1 MFANAL
7 TAPVFDGESTSAL
20 NLERL
25 SSGCR
30 ANTKAARWDAVERVI
45 RAMYER
51 LDEPLSLKDM
61 ADVAMLSPYHLN
73 RIFRNITGIPPR
85 RFLAAL
91 RIEAAKRLLL
101 TTDLSVTEV
110 CFEVG
115 YNSQGT
121 FTTLFTQFVGVS
133 PRQLR
138 RFADDHPLLDVDSLV
153 EYDDQILD
161 PPHVGPCVT
170 GQISAIAMIHGPIF
184 VGLFSTPVPQGRPA
198 GCICAPQ
205 LGTYAIPDV
214 PDGHYYVCAVAY
226 QQHADSLEYLLPDQ
240 SLLYV
245 GATRDPLTVRN
256 SQLVKGS
263 ADVKLR
269 RASLIDPPILTALP
283 SFMAQQ
289 TPERN
294 AAAA

>member
-1 MFANAL
+1 MFANPL
-7 TAPVFDGESTSAL
+7 TAPIFDGESASAL
-20 NLERL
+20 TMERL

-61 ADVAMLSPYHLN
+61 ADVAMLSPFHLN

-85 RFLAAL
+85 KFLAAL

-138 RFADDHPLLDVDSLV
+138 RFADDYAQMDVDSFV
-153 EYDDQILD
+153 EHHDQLIAPL
-161 PPHVGPCVT
+161 PAGPCVT
-170 GQISAIAMIHGPIF
+170 GQLSATAMIHGPIF

-198 GCICAPQ
+198 GCTCVNQ
-205 LGTYAIPDV
+205 MGSYAIPDV
-214 PDGHYYVCAVAY
+214 PDGHYYICAVAY
-226 QQHADSLEYLLPDQ
+226 QQQGDSLEYLLPDQ

-245 GATRDPLTVRN
+245 GATREPVAVKN
-256 SQLVKGS
+256 GQVVKGS
-263 ADVKLR
+263 ADVQLR
-269 RASLIDPPILTALP
+269 RSSLIDPPILTALP
-283 SFMAQQ
+283 SLMSQQ
-289 TPERN
+289 TN
-294 AAAA
+294 VAVA

>member
-1 MFANAL
+1 MFANLL
-7 TAPVFDGESTSAL
+7 TAPVSDGESVSTL
-20 NLERL
+20 TLERI

-85 RFLAAL
+85 KFLAAL

-138 RFADDHPLLDVDSLV
+138 RFADDHANMDVDSIV
-153 EYDDQILD
+153 EYEDQLIA
-161 PPHVGPCVT
+161 PPPAGPCVT
-170 GQISAIAMIHGPIF
+170 GHISATAMISGPIF
-184 VGLFSTPVPQGRPA
+184 IGLFSTPVPQGRPA
-198 GCICAPQ
+198 GCACVSQ
-205 LGTYAIPDV
+205 MGVYTIPDV

-245 GATRDPLTVRN
+245 GATRDPVA
-256 SQLVKGS
+256 VKNGQVVTGS
-263 ADVKLR
+263 ANVMLR
-269 RASLIDPPILTALP
+269 RSSLIDPPILTALP
-283 SFMAQQ
+283 SFMVQQ
-289 TPERN
+289 PLASKV
-294 AAAA
+294 AAA

>member
-1 MFANAL
+1 MFVKAF
-7 TAPVFDGESTSAL
+7 APAAFDHENPASRY
-20 NLERL
+20 LERS

-51 LDEPLSLKDM
+51 LDEPLSLQDM

-73 RIFRNITGIPPR
+73 RVFRNITGLPPR
-85 RFLAAL
+85 KFLATL

-138 RFADDHPLLDVDSLV
+138 RFADDHALLNVDGFV
-153 EYDDQILD
+153 DYDEPILD
-161 PPHVGPCVT
+161 LPQTGPSVT
-170 GQISAIAMIHGPIF
+170 GRISATTLIDSPIF

-198 GCICAPQ
+198 GCACIAG
-205 LGTYAIPDV
+205 LGSYSIPDV

-226 QQHADSLEYLLPDQ
+226 DQHSDSLEYLLPNQ
-240 SLLYV
+240 STLMV
-245 GATRDPLTVRN
+245 GATQDTVHVKN
-256 SQLVKGS
+256 GQVVKGV
-263 ADVKLR
+263 ADVRLR
-269 RASLIDPPILTALP
+269 RTSLMDPPILTALP
-283 SFMAQQ
+283 SLMAQHAQ
-289 TPERN
+289 ATHV
-294 AAAA
+294 AAA